1 MMGGY
6 DNEEPSADST
16 ESSDGTAQRGRPER
30 RHIGVASGG
39 GQDQWDP
46 DRPYGDNL
54 VGGNI
59 LEEDGVDH
67 RVEPSMWLTDG
78 SAEGAPGDPES
89 ASKAAQPAPD
99 AQAKDVDPMPDMP
112 PMPGS
117 PGSSFA
123 ASGPEPAYGEKDAP
137 YTGQQEAAYAG
148 GGQEAAYSPADQI
161 PYGSPVTET
170 MANGDGPAAARPQVP
185 PLPAQVPSA
194 PGPSMAARVTAP
206 FSGLTKPK
214 IKAKRPARPV
224 MPRPTVRTAPGM
236 AARAGGKSSPATAPT
251 RRAQLVLSRIEPWSV
266 MKFSFMIS
274 LVGWVILFVA
284 VAALYYV
291 LSNLG
296 VFHSIQ
302 STITDVTS
310 SKGSAGSDS
319 GGQWFSA
326 SRILGYTMLIGAVNV
341 VLITALATVGAVI
354 YNLVTHLAGGIE
366 VTLKETD

>member
-1 MMGGY
+1 
-6 DNEEPSADST
+6 
-16 ESSDGTAQRGRPER
+16 
-30 RHIGVASGG
+30 
-39 GQDQWDP
+39 
-46 DRPYGDNL
+46 
-54 VGGNI
+54 
-59 LEEDGVDH
+59 
-67 RVEPSMWLTDG
+67 MWLTDG
-78 SAEGAPGDPES
+78 SAEGAPGDPEA
-89 ASKAAQPAPD
+89 ASKAAQSAPD
-99 AQAKDVDPMPDMP
+99 APAKDADPMPDMP

-117 PGSSFA
+117 PGSTFA
-123 ASGPEPAYGEKDAP
+123 ASGPEPAYGDKEAP
-137 YTGQQEAAYAG
+137 YTGQQEAAFSG
-148 GGQEAAYSPADQI
+148 GGQDAAAYAPADQI
-161 PYGSPVTET
+161 PYRPSPTET
-170 MANGDGPAAARPQVP
+170 MANGGGPGTPRPQVP

-206 FSGLTKPK
+206 FAALTKPK
-214 IKAKRPARPV
+214 VKTKRPARPV

-236 AARAGGKSSPATAPT
+236 AARAGTKNSPATAPT

-274 LVGWVILFVA
+274 LVGWVVLFVA

-310 SKGSAGSDS
+310 SKGSSGTDS

-326 SRILGYTMLIGAVNV
+326 SRILGYTMLVGAVNV
-341 VLITALATVGAVI
+341 VLITALATVGAVV
-354 YNLVTHLAGGIE
+354 YNLVTYLAGGIE

>member
-1 MMGGY
+1 
-6 DNEEPSADST
+6 
-16 ESSDGTAQRGRPER
+16 
-30 RHIGVASGG
+30 
-39 GQDQWDP
+39 
-46 DRPYGDNL
+46 
-54 VGGNI
+54 
-59 LEEDGVDH
+59 VDH
-67 RVEPSMWLTDG
+67 RVEPSTWLTDG
-78 SAEGAPGDPES
+78 SAEGAPADPES
-89 ASKAAQPAPD
+89 ASEAGQPTKDAP
-99 AQAKDVDPMPDMP
+99 AKDADPMPDMP

-123 ASGPEPAYGEKDAP
+123 VSGPEPAFGDQEAP
-137 YTGQQEAAYAG
+137 YTGQQEAAFTV
-148 GGQEAAYSPADQI
+148 GGQDAAPFPPADQI
-161 PYGSPVTET
+161 SYGPPATET
-170 MANGDGPAAARPQVP
+170 MANGDGPAAPSRRPVP
-185 PLPAQVPSA
+185 PLPAQVPPA
-194 PGPSMAARVTAP
+194 PGPSMAAKVTAP
-206 FSGLTKPK
+206 FAALTKQRMKP
-214 IKAKRPARPV
+214 KRPVRPV
-224 MPRPTVRTAPGM
+224 MPRPSVKTAPGM
-236 AARAGGKSSPATAPT
+236 AARAGTRTSPATAPT

-291 LSNLG
+291 LSKLG

-310 SKGSAGSDS
+310 SKGSSGTDS

-326 SRILGYTMLIGAVNV
+326 SRILGYTMLVGAVNV